1 MLFVGAHAYD
11 AGARLSLMTRFFV
24 FLTIQ
29 GFLIISLSSGLIGSL
44 PIIASNP
51 GSIAGMLATNLPTAS
66 NFYLTYFATS
76 GLGGAGGA
84 LLQIVTLILYHVFL
98 FLLASTPRKVYTIK
112 FDMEDDSWGTLFP
125 STTLFT
131 VIGLAYTSIAPLLAG
146 FAMLLFFLFY
156 YIYKYLFIFVW
167 DFPRESE
174 TGGLF
179 FPLAV
184 RECTQP
190 GSSGRSSTDRTNT
203 RKTTSLRA
211 FILHK
216 SVLLG
221 FSF

>member
-1 MLFVGAHAYD
+1 
-11 AGARLSLMTRFFV
+11 MTRFFI
-24 FLTIQ
+24 FLVLQ
-29 GFLIISLSSGLIGSL
+29 GFIVVTLSSGLIGSL

-156 YIYKYLFIFVW
+156 YIYKYLFVFVW
-167 DFPRESE
+167 DFPEESE
-174 TGGLF
+174 SGGLF

-184 RECTQP
+184 RTCTQ
-190 GSSGRSSTDRTNT
+190 
-203 RKTTSLRA
+203 
-211 FILHK
+211 
-216 SVLLG
+216 SVLSG
-221 FSF
+221 